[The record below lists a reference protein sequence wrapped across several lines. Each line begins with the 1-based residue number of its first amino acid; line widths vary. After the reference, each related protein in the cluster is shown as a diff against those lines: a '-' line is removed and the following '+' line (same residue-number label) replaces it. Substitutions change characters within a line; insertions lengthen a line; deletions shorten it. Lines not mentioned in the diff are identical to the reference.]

1 MISTISMITAED
13 LMESSDARTTRRR
26 RPARRLRIQHLPQ
39 PMHRW
44 RHRRGLRWRHRR
56 GLRWRRQLLT
66 LIKYAVR
73 QLCQLSLIEY
83 PVGRLV
89 EPPDDLRALR
99 QKVPELA

>member
-1 MISTISMITAED
+1 
-13 LMESSDARTTRRR
+13 MESSDARTTRRR

-44 RHRRGLRWRHRR
+44 RHLRGLRWRHRRGLRWRHRR
-56 GLRWRRQLLT
+56 GLRWRDQLLT

-99 QKVPELA
+99 QQVPELA